1 VTGPYDVAVI
11 GAGSAGCVVASRLV
25 RAGARV
31 ALVEAGPD
39 YGRFSERWPRDIRD
53 PRRRTGRHDWGF
65 QAEPVSGMVA
75 EEPRAR
81 VVGGCSAHNECAAVW
96 PPQEDLDAWELPGW
110 SANDLWPLVQGIER
124 ASGGS
129 TIRGRTGPL
138 VTRQWR
144 ENEFTTWQSAF
155 IESALAEGYGQLDD
169 ASAASPDSGVAAF
182 HANIKRDVRWN
193 AAFAFLDPVR
203 GRRGLDIHAR
213 TEARRLVSRAHR
225 AVTLVCRRDHR
236 QIEIRADRYVVSCG
250 TFGSPL
256 LLLRSGI
263 RSRELGRGL
272 QDHPGVA
279 LTFRPRRGAPSGL
292 RSRNPFRSQVV
303 LRAAS
308 GTTRFGWDLHVVPYQ
323 AEGEIL
329 IFVFFMAPRSHGVV
343 ALRGDSPRIQFR
355 FFVDQGRADLDALEV
370 GVGLARQ
377 IASRCAFVETTD
389 PAAGVRGRALR
400 RWIRANVS
408 GYAHAAGTCR
418 MGTDVASVVD
428 PACRLRDFDNVRVA
442 DASIAP
448 QIPRANTN
456 LLCML
461 IGARAAEMM

>member
-1 VTGPYDVAVI
+1 
-11 GAGSAGCVVASRLV
+11 
-25 RAGARV
+25 
-31 ALVEAGPD
+31 
-39 YGRFSERWPRDIRD
+39 
-53 PRRRTGRHDWGF
+53 
-65 QAEPVSGMVA
+65 MVA

-144 ENEFTTWQSAF
+144 ENELTTWQSAF

-213 TEARRLVSRAHR
+213 TEARRLVSRAQR

-308 GTTRFGWDLHVVPYQ
+308 GTTRFGWDFTLCH
-323 AEGEIL
+323 IR
-329 IFVFFMAPRSHGVV
+329 PR
-343 ALRGDSPRIQFR
+343 AR
-355 FFVDQGRADLDALEV
+355 FSSSCSSWRPGRAVWLPCEATVRGFGSDSSSTKAERTWMRL
-370 GVGLARQ
+370 RP
-377 IASRCAFVETTD
+377 ASGSHD
-389 PAAGVRGRALR
+389 KSLPAARSSKRP
-400 RWIRANVS
+400 IRLPGFAVV
-408 GYAHAAGTCR
+408 HFAGGSAQ
-418 MGTDVASVVD
+418 M
-428 PACRLRDFDNVRVA
+428 
-442 DASIAP
+442 
-448 QIPRANTN
+448 
-456 LLCML
+456 
-461 IGARAAEMM
+461 